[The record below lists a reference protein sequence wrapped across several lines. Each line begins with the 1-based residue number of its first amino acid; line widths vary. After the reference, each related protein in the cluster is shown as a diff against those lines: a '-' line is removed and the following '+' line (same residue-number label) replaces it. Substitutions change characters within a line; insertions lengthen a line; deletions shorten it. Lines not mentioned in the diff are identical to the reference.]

1 MSVQQL
7 VPEHPVL
14 ACAGVIGAALDRVA
28 DVDPVFMTT
37 ADKAT
42 ALVEL
47 TRLTARLQALTL
59 RVLANAEDVALDDG
73 SRSAEAWLA
82 HQTRSDIGPV
92 LADGRLAAALEGRW
106 HRLRRR
112 SPPEP

>member
-1 MSVQQL
+1 MTVHELTPQR
-7 VPEHPVL
+7 HPVL
-14 ACAGVIGAALDRVA
+14 ACADAVAVELDRVA
-28 DVDPVFMTT
+28 DVDPVFMST
-37 ADKAT
+37 ADKAA

-82 HQTRSDIGPV
+82 HV
-92 LADGRLAAALEGRW
+92 
-106 HRLRRR
+106 
-112 SPPEP
+112 